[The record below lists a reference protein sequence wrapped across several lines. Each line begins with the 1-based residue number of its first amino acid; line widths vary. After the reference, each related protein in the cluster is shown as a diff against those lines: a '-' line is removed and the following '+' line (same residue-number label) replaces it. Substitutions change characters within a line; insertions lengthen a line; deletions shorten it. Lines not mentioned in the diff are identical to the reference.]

1 MSIFKMALPRRTFLR
16 GMGVTIAL
24 PLLDAMIPAFSVLA
38 RTPARP
44 VKRLGFIYTP
54 NGATMSA
61 WTPAGEGPAL
71 TELSPTLSAL
81 APFRDQVIVPT
92 GLSQRMAESMG
103 DGNGEH
109 SRGQT
114 VWLSGVHPK
123 RTEGA
128 DVESGV
134 TVDQIAAQALGKD
147 TPLLSIEMAL
157 EQNYLVGNCDNGYS
171 CVYWNTISWRTPTT
185 PLPMEV
191 NPRVVFERMFGDG
204 GTPRQRLEQIRE
216 DRSILDSVK
225 DAITDLRG
233 RLGAG
238 DRTRVAEYLDSMREI
253 ERRIQVAEK
262 QSGESPIAL
271 PDRPVGAPESYDE
284 HAKLMFDLALVAFQA
299 DITRV
304 FTLLLGREQTNRPY
318 PFIGV
323 PEAHHSISHHQNDPV
338 KLAKAAKIN
347 AYHIDLL
354 ARFAGRLRDIEDGD
368 GTLLDHSMILQ
379 GSGLSNSDQHSHID
393 LPLVL
398 VGGGAGALRGGRH
411 LRFPKDTPM
420 NNLHMAL
427 LDKVGVDVS
436 QFGDSSGTGRPNTS
450 ATPRARSLSS
460 TRTTSHSPK

>member
-1 MSIFKMALPRRTFLR
+1 MFITRMALPRRTFLR
-16 GMGVTIAL
+16 GVGATVAL
-24 PLLDAMIPAFSVLA
+24 PLLDAMRPAMTALA
-38 RTPARP
+38 KTPP
-44 VKRLGFIYTP
+44 VKRLGFVYTP

-61 WTPAGEGPAL
+61 WTPTADGTSL
-71 TELSPTLSAL
+71 TELSPTLAPL
-81 APFRDQVIVPT
+81 AAVRDQVVVPT
-92 GLSQRMAESMG
+92 GLSQKQAESLG

-128 DVESGV
+128 DVQAGI
-134 TVDQIAAQALGKD
+134 TVDQIAAQALGSD

-191 NPRVVFERMFGDG
+191 NPRIVFERLFGDG
-204 GTPRQRLEQIRE
+204 GSRERRLGQMKE
-216 DRSILDSVK
+216 DQSILDSVR
-225 DAITDLRG
+225 DAVVSLQN

-238 DRTRVAEYLDSMREI
+238 DRTKVAEYLDSMREI
-253 ERRIQVAEK
+253 ERRIQVAER
-262 QSGESPIAL
+262 QSRDSVIEL
-271 PDRPVGAPESYDE
+271 PDRPVGVPDNYDE
-284 HAKLMFDLALVAFQA
+284 HAKLMFDLAVVAFQA

-338 KLAKAAKIN
+338 KLAKCAKVN
-347 AYHIDLL
+347 TYHIGLL
-354 ARFAGRLRDIEDGD
+354 ARFAEKLRGIPDGE
-368 GTLLDHSMILQ
+368 GTLLDHSMVLQ

-398 VGGGAGALRGGRH
+398 VGGGAGSLKGGRH

-420 NNLHMAL
+420 NNLHLAL
-427 LDKVGVDVS
+427 LEKVGVDVDK
-436 QFGDSSGTGRPNTS
+436 FGDSTGTVQLEPLSGV
-450 ATPRARSLSS
+450 
-460 TRTTSHSPK
+460 

>member
-1 MSIFKMALPRRTFLR
+1 MFITKMALPRRTFLR

-24 PLLDAMIPAFSVLA
+24 PLLDAMVPAASALQSTA
-38 RTPARP
+38 AAP
-44 VKRLGFIYTP
+44 VRRLGFVYTP
-54 NGATMSA
+54 NGATMAA
-61 WTPAGEGPAL
+61 WTPSSEGMVL
-71 TELSPTLSAL
+71 DELSPTLSPL

-92 GLSQRMAESMG
+92 GLSQRQAESHG
-103 DGNGEH
+103 NGNGEH

-114 VWLSGVHPK
+114 VWLCGVHPK

-128 DVESGV
+128 DVEAGT
-134 TVDQIAAQALGKD
+134 TVDQIAARVLSKD

-171 CVYWNTISWRTPTT
+171 CVYWNTVSWRDPRT

-204 GTPRQRLEQIRE
+204 GTAAQRLAQIRE
-216 DRSILDSVK
+216 DRSVLDSVK
-225 DAITDLRG
+225 TAISGLQS
-233 RLGAG
+233 RLGVA
-238 DRTRVAEYLDSMREI
+238 DRMRVTEYLDSMREI

-262 QSGESPIAL
+262 QSGESTFAL
-271 PDRPVGAPESYDE
+271 PDRPVGAPEAYDD
-284 HAKLMFDLALVAFQA
+284 HAKLMFDLAAIAFQA
-299 DITRV
+299 DVTRV

-318 PFIGV
+318 PFLGV
-323 PEAHHSISHHQNDPV
+323 PEAHHAISHHQGDPA

-347 AYHIDLL
+347 TYHIELL
-354 ARFAGRLRDIEDGD
+354 ARFAAKLRDTPDGD
-368 GTLLDHSMILQ
+368 GNLLDHSMILQ

-398 VGGGAGALRGGRH
+398 VGGGAGRLKGGRH

-427 LDKVGVDVS
+427 LEKVGVPIEK
-436 QFGDSSGTGRPNTS
+436 FGDSTGTVDLEPLSGV
-450 ATPRARSLSS
+450 
-460 TRTTSHSPK
+460 

>member
-1 MSIFKMALPRRTFLR
+1 MFISRMALPRRTFLR
-16 GMGVTIAL
+16 GLGVTVAL
-24 PLLDAMIPAFSVLA
+24 PLLDAMVPALSALA
-38 RTPARP
+38 RTAAGP
-44 VKRLGFIYTP
+44 VRRLGFVYTP
-54 NGATMSA
+54 NGATMAA

-71 TELSPTLSAL
+71 EEFSPTLSPL
-81 APFRDQVIVPT
+81 APFRDQVVVPT
-92 GLSQRMAESMG
+92 GLSQKQAESFG

-114 VWLSGVHPK
+114 VWLCGVHPK

-128 DVESGV
+128 DVQAAT
-134 TVDQIAAQALGKD
+134 TVDQVAAQAIGKD
-147 TPLLSIEMAL
+147 TPLLSLEMAL

-204 GTPRQRLEQIRE
+204 GTPNQRRAQIRE
-216 DRSILDSVK
+216 DRSILDSVR
-225 DAITDLRG
+225 DSVVSLQN

-238 DRTRVAEYLDSMREI
+238 DRLRVAEYLDSMREI

-262 QSGESPIAL
+262 QSGESVIEL
-271 PDRPVGAPESYDE
+271 PDRPVGAPEAYDE
-284 HAKLMFDLALVAFQA
+284 HAKLMFDLAALAFQA

-323 PEAHHSISHHQNDPV
+323 PEAHHAISHHQNDPV

-347 AYHIDLL
+347 TYHIELL
-354 ARFAGRLRDIEDGD
+354 ARFAGRLRSISEGD
-368 GTLLDHSMILQ
+368 GTLLDQSMILQ
-379 GSGLSNSDQHSHID
+379 GGGLSNSDQHSHID

-398 VGGGAGALRGGRH
+398 VGGGAGRLKGGRH

-427 LDKVGVDVS
+427 LEKVGVEIEK
-436 QFGDSSGTGRPNTS
+436 FGDSAGTIELEPLSGV
-450 ATPRARSLSS
+450 
-460 TRTTSHSPK
+460 

>member
-1 MSIFKMALPRRTFLR
+1 MIITKMSLPRRTFLR
-16 GMGVTIAL
+16 GVGAALSL
-24 PLLDAMIPAFSVLA
+24 PLLDAMVPALA
-38 RTPARP
+38 QSGRAAPTVR
-44 VKRLGFIYTP
+44 RLGFIYTP

-61 WTPAGEGPAL
+61 WTPSGTGPRL
-71 TELSPTLSAL
+71 DELSPTLGPL
-81 APFRDQVIVPT
+81 AAFKDQVIVPT
-92 GLSQRMAESMG
+92 GLSQRQAESHG

-128 DVESGV
+128 DVRNGT

-147 TPLLSIEMAL
+147 TRLLSLEMAL

-171 CVYWNTISWRTPTT
+171 CVYWNTIAWRTPTT

-191 NPRVVFERMFGDG
+191 NPRIVFERMFGDG
-204 GTPRQRLEQIRE
+204 GDAAARLRQIQE
-216 DRSILDSVK
+216 DRSILDSVN
-225 DAITDLRG
+225 DAVVSLQR
-233 RLGAG
+233 RLGAT
-238 DRTRVAEYLDSMREI
+238 DRVKVVEYLDAVREI

-262 QSGESPIAL
+262 RSGESLEL
-271 PDRPVGAPESYDE
+271 PDRPIGAPESYDD
-284 HAKLMFDLALVAFQA
+284 HARLMFDLAAVAFQA
-299 DITRV
+299 DVTRV

-338 KLAKAAKIN
+338 KLAKGATIN
-347 AYHIDLL
+347 RYHIALL
-354 ARFAGRLRDIEDGD
+354 ARFLERLQSISEGD

-398 VGGGAGALRGGRH
+398 VGGGGGRLRGGRH
-411 LRFPKDTPM
+411 LRYPKDTPM
-420 NNLHMAL
+420 NNLHLAL
-427 LDKVGVDVS
+427 LEKVGVNVET
-436 QFGDSSGTGRPNTS
+436 FGDSTGRINIEP
-450 ATPRARSLSS
+450 LSGI
-460 TRTTSHSPK
+460 

>member
-1 MSIFKMALPRRTFLR
+1 MYISKMALPRRTFLR
-16 GMGVTIAL
+16 GMGITLAL
-24 PLLDAMIPAFSVLA
+24 PLLDAMMPAMSVLA
-38 RTPARP
+38 KSAAKP

-61 WTPAGEGPAL
+61 WTPGGEGAL
-71 TELSPTLSAL
+71 SELSPTLSPL
-81 APFRDQVIVPT
+81 EKFKQHVLVPT
-92 GLSQRMAESMG
+92 GLSQKQAESFG

-128 DVESGV
+128 DVQAGI
-134 TVDQIAAQALGKD
+134 TVDQIAAQQVSKD

-204 GTPRQRLEQIRE
+204 GTPQQRLAQIRE

-225 DAITDLRG
+225 DSISGLQS
-233 RLGAG
+233 RLGTA
-238 DRTRVAEYLDSMREI
+238 DRTRLSEYLDSMREI

-284 HAKLMFDLALVAFQA
+284 YAKLMFDLAALAYQA

-347 AYHIDLL
+347 TYHIQLL
-354 ARFAGRLRDIEDGD
+354 AYFAERLNSISDGD
-368 GTLLDHSMILQ
+368 GTLLDHSMIMQ

-393 LPLVL
+393 LPLVV
-398 VGGGAGALRGGRH
+398 VGGGAGSLKGGRH

-420 NNLHMAL
+420 NNLHLAL
-427 LDKVGVDVS
+427 LEKVGVPVEK
-436 QFGDSSGTGRPNTS
+436 FGDATGRVELEP
-450 ATPRARSLSS
+450 LSGV
-460 TRTTSHSPK
+460 

>member
-1 MSIFKMALPRRTFLR
+1 MFISKMALPRRTFLR
-16 GMGVTIAL
+16 GIGVTIAL
-24 PLLDAMIPAFSVLA
+24 PLLDAMVPAFSVLA
-38 RTPARP
+38 KTPMRP

-71 TELSPTLSAL
+71 TELSPTLSPL

-128 DVESGV
+128 DVESGI

-191 NPRVVFERMFGDG
+191 NPRLVFERMFGDG
-204 GTPRQRLEQIRE
+204 GTPQQRLEQIRE

-225 DAITDLRG
+225 EAITGLQG
-233 RLGAG
+233 RLGVG

-284 HAKLMFDLALVAFQA
+284 HAKLMFDLAVVAFQA

-323 PEAHHSISHHQNDPV
+323 PEAHHSVSHHQNDPI

-354 ARFAGRLRDIEDGD
+354 ARFAGKLRDIKDGD

-379 GSGLSNSDQHSHID
+379 GGGLSNSDQHSHID

-398 VGGGAGALRGGRH
+398 VGGGAGQLKGGRH

-420 NNLHMAL
+420 NNLHMSL
-427 LDKVGVDVS
+427 LEKVGVPVEK
-436 QFGDSSGTGRPNTS
+436 FGDSTGSMELQPLTGV
-450 ATPRARSLSS
+450 
-460 TRTTSHSPK
+460 

>member
-1 MSIFKMALPRRTFLR
+1 MFISKMALPRRTFLR

-24 PLLDAMIPAFSVLA
+24 PLLDAMVPAFSVLA
-38 RTPARP
+38 KTPLRP

-61 WTPAGEGPAL
+61 WTPGGEGPAL

-92 GLSQRMAESMG
+92 GLSQKMAESMG

-123 RTEGA
+123 RTEGS
-128 DVESGV
+128 DVESGI

-204 GTPRQRLEQIRE
+204 GTPQQRLEQIRE

-225 DAITDLRG
+225 EAITGLQG
-233 RLGAG
+233 RLGTG

-262 QSGESPIAL
+262 QSGESLIAL

-284 HAKLMFDLALVAFQA
+284 HAKLMFDLAVVAFQA

-323 PEAHHSISHHQNDPV
+323 PEAHHSVSHHQNDPI

-354 ARFAGRLRDIEDGD
+354 ARFAGKLRDIKDGD

-398 VGGGAGALRGGRH
+398 VGGGAGQLKGGRH

-420 NNLHMAL
+420 NNLHMSL
-427 LDKVGVDVS
+427 LEKIGVPVEK
-436 QFGDSSGTGRPNTS
+436 FGDGTGSMELEPLTGV
-450 ATPRARSLSS
+450 
-460 TRTTSHSPK
+460 

>member
-379 GSGLSNSDQHSHID
+379 GGGLSNSDQHSHID

-398 VGGGAGALRGGRH
+398 VGGGAGQLKGGRH

-420 NNLHMAL
+420 NNLHMSL
-427 LDKVGVDVS
+427 LEKVGVPVEK
-436 QFGDSSGTGRPNTS
+436 FGDSTGSMELEPLTGV
-450 ATPRARSLSS
+450 
-460 TRTTSHSPK
+460 

>member
-1 MSIFKMALPRRTFLR
+1 MFISKMALPRRTFLR
-16 GMGVTIAL
+16 GVGVTIAL

-38 RTPARP
+38 KTPMRP

-71 TELSPTLSAL
+71 SELSPTLSPL

-92 GLSQRMAESMG
+92 GLSQKMAESMG

-128 DVESGV
+128 DVESGI
-134 TVDQIAAQALGKD
+134 TVDQIAAQALGRD

-204 GTPRQRLEQIRE
+204 GTPQQRLEQIRE

-225 DAITDLRG
+225 GAITGLQG

-284 HAKLMFDLALVAFQA
+284 HAKLMFDLAVVAFQA

-323 PEAHHSISHHQNDPV
+323 PEAHHSISHHQNDPI

-354 ARFAGRLRDIEDGD
+354 ARFAGKLRDIKDGD

-379 GSGLSNSDQHSHID
+379 GGGLSNSDQHSHID

-398 VGGGAGALRGGRH
+398 VGGGAGQLKGGRH

-420 NNLHMAL
+420 NNLHLSL
-427 LDKVGVDVS
+427 LEKVGVPMEK
-436 QFGDSSGTGRPNTS
+436 FGDSTGSMELEPLTGV
-450 ATPRARSLSS
+450 
-460 TRTTSHSPK
+460 

>member
-1 MSIFKMALPRRTFLR
+1 MFISKMALPRRTFLR
-16 GMGVTIAL
+16 GMGVAVAL
-24 PLLDAMIPAFSVLA
+24 PLLDAMVPALA
-38 RTPARP
+38 VGATAATPVR
-44 VKRLGFIYTP
+44 RLGFVYTP

-61 WTPAGEGPAL
+61 WTPAGEGGMLDVLP
-71 TELSPTLSAL
+71 PTL
-81 APFRDQVIVPT
+81 APLTPFKDQVVVPT
-92 GLSQRMAESMG
+92 GLAQRQAEAWG

-128 DVESGV
+128 DVENAT
-134 TVDQIAAQALGKD
+134 TVDQIAAQVLGKD
-147 TPLLSIEMAL
+147 TPLMSLELAL

-204 GTPRQRLEQIRE
+204 GTPEQRLNQVRE
-216 DRSILDSVK
+216 DRSLLDSVK
-225 DAITDLRG
+225 EAVSSLQT
-233 RLGAG
+233 RLGAS
-238 DRTRVAEYLDSMREI
+238 DRVRVAEYLDAMREI

-262 QSGESPIAL
+262 QSGESLIDLPNRPIG
-271 PDRPVGAPESYDE
+271 VPEAYDD
-284 HAKLMFDLALVAFQA
+284 HAKLMFDLAALAFQA

-323 PEAHHSISHHQNDPV
+323 PEAHHSISHHQNDPI

-347 AYHIDLL
+347 TYHIDLL
-354 ARFAGRLRDIEDGD
+354 ARFAETLRSTSDGN
-368 GTLLDHSMILQ
+368 GSLLDHSMIMQ

-393 LPLVL
+393 LPLVV
-398 VGGGAGALRGGRH
+398 VGGGAGKLKGGRH
-411 LRFPKDTPM
+411 LKFAKDTPM
-420 NNLHMAL
+420 NNLHMSL
-427 LDKVGVDVS
+427 LEKVGIPVEK
-436 QFGDSSGTGRPNTS
+436 FGDGTGRVQLEP
-450 ATPRARSLSS
+450 LSGV
-460 TRTTSHSPK
+460 

>member
-1 MSIFKMALPRRTFLR
+1 MYISKMALPRRTFLR
-16 GMGVTIAL
+16 GMGITIAL
-24 PLLDAMIPAFSVLA
+24 PLLDAMVPAMSVLA
-38 RTPARP
+38 NSAAKP
-44 VKRLGFIYTP
+44 VKRLGFVYTP

-61 WTPAGEGPAL
+61 WTPSSDGTL
-71 TELSPTLSAL
+71 SELSPTLSPL
-81 APFRDQVIVPT
+81 EKFKQHVFVPT
-92 GLSQRMAESMG
+92 GLSQKQAESFG

-128 DVESGV
+128 DVQAGI
-134 TVDQIAAQALGKD
+134 TIDQIAAQTICKD
-147 TPLLSIEMAL
+147 SPLLSIEMAL

-204 GTPRQRLEQIRE
+204 GTPQQRLAQIRE

-225 DAITDLRG
+225 DSISGLQS
-233 RLGAG
+233 RLGVN
-238 DRTRVAEYLDSMREI
+238 DRTRLSEYLDSMREI

-271 PDRPVGAPESYDE
+271 PDRPVGAPESYDD
-284 HAKLMFDLALVAFQA
+284 HAKLMFDLAALSYQA

-304 FTLLLGREQTNRPY
+304 FTLLLGREQSNRPY
-318 PFIGV
+318 PLIGV

-347 AYHIDLL
+347 TYHIQLL
-354 ARFAGRLRDIEDGD
+354 AYFAERLNSIPDGD
-368 GTLLDHSMILQ
+368 GTLLDHSMIMQ

-393 LPLVL
+393 LPLVV
-398 VGGGAGALRGGRH
+398 VGGGAGSLKGGRH

-420 NNLHMAL
+420 NNLHLAL
-427 LDKVGVDVS
+427 LQKVGVPVEK
-436 QFGDSSGTGRPNTS
+436 FGDATGRVELEP
-450 ATPRARSLSS
+450 LSGV
-460 TRTTSHSPK
+460 

>member
-1 MSIFKMALPRRTFLR
+1 VR
-16 GMGVTIAL
+16 GLGVTIAW
-24 PLLDAMIPAFSVLA
+24 PLLDAMVPAFTVLA
-38 RTPARP
+38 KSAARP

-61 WTPAGEGPAL
+61 WTPTATGPAL
-71 TELSPTLSAL
+71 TELSPTLAPL
-81 APFRDQVIVPT
+81 MPFRDQVIVPT
-92 GLSQRMAESMG
+92 GLSQRKAESLG

-128 DVESGV
+128 DVRNAT
-134 TVDQIAAQALGKD
+134 TVDQIAAQAIGKD
-147 TPLLSIEMAL
+147 TRLMSLELAL

-204 GTPRQRLEQIRE
+204 GTPDERRAQVRE

-225 DAITDLRG
+225 EAVAGLER

-238 DRTRVAEYLDSMREI
+238 DRVKVAEYLDAMREI
-253 ERRIQVAEK
+253 ERRIQVTER
-262 QSGESPIAL
+262 QSGDSLVELTERPIG
-271 PDRPVGAPESYDE
+271 VPESYGE
-284 HAKLMFDLALVAFQA
+284 HAKLMFDLAALAFQA

-304 FTLLLGREQTNRPY
+304 FTLLLGREQTNRAY

-323 PEAHHSISHHQNDPV
+323 PESHHSISHHQNDPV
-338 KLAKAAKIN
+338 KLAKAARIN
-347 AYHIDLL
+347 TYHIELL
-354 ARFAGRLRDIEDGD
+354 ARYAGRLRSVPEGD
-368 GTLLDHSMILQ
+368 GTLLDRSMILQ

-398 VGGGAGALRGGRH
+398 VGGGGGRLKGGRH
-411 LRFPKDTPM
+411 LR
-420 NNLHMAL
+420 
-427 LDKVGVDVS
+427 
-436 QFGDSSGTGRPNTS
+436 
-450 ATPRARSLSS
+450 
-460 TRTTSHSPK
+460 

>member
-1 MSIFKMALPRRTFLR
+1 MFITKMALPRRTFLR
-16 GMGVTIAL
+16 GVGATIGL
-24 PLLDAMIPAFSVLA
+24 PLLDAMRPAMTALA
-38 RTPARP
+38 KTPP
-44 VKRLGFIYTP
+44 VKRLGFVYTP

-61 WTPAGEGPAL
+61 WTPTTEGPAL
-71 TELSPTLSAL
+71 TELSPTLAPLSAV
-81 APFRDQVIVPT
+81 RDQVVVPT
-92 GLSQRMAESMG
+92 GLSQKQAESLG

-128 DVESGV
+128 DVQAGI

-191 NPRVVFERMFGDG
+191 NPRIVFERLFGDG
-204 GTPRQRLEQIRE
+204 GSRERRLGQMKE
-216 DRSILDSVK
+216 DQSILDSVR
-225 DAITDLRG
+225 DAVVSLQN
-233 RLGAG
+233 RLGAN
-238 DRTRVAEYLDSMREI
+238 DRTKVAEYLDSMREI
-253 ERRIQVAEK
+253 ERRIQVAER
-262 QSGESPIAL
+262 QSRDSVIDL
-271 PDRPVGAPESYDE
+271 PDRPVGAPENYDE
-284 HAKLMFDLALVAFQA
+284 HAKLMFDLAAVAFQA

-323 PEAHHSISHHQNDPV
+323 PEAHHSISHHQNDPI
-338 KLAKAAKIN
+338 KLAKCAKVN
-347 AYHIDLL
+347 TYHIALL
-354 ARFAGRLRDIEDGD
+354 ARFAEKLRSVPDGD
-368 GTLLDHSMILQ
+368 GTLLDHSMVLQ

-398 VGGGAGALRGGRH
+398 VGGGAGSLKGGRH

-420 NNLHMAL
+420 NNLHLAL
-427 LDKVGVDVS
+427 LEKVGVDVDR
-436 QFGDSSGTGRPNTS
+436 FGDSTATVQLEPLSGV
-450 ATPRARSLSS
+450 
-460 TRTTSHSPK
+460 

>member
-1 MSIFKMALPRRTFLR
+1 MFIARIALPRRTFLR

-24 PLLDAMIPAFSVLA
+24 PLLDAMVPALSAVA
-38 RTPARP
+38 KTPARP
-44 VKRLGFIYTP
+44 VRRLGFVYTP
-54 NGATMSA
+54 NGATMAS
-61 WTPAGEGPAL
+61 WTPASEGPDL
-71 TELSPTLSAL
+71 GELSPTLAPL

-114 VWLSGVHPK
+114 VWLCGVHPK

-128 DVESGV
+128 DVRAGT
-134 TVDQIAAQALGKD
+134 TVDQIAAQAIGGD

-204 GTPRQRLEQIRE
+204 GTPAERLAQIRE

-225 DAITDLRG
+225 EAISGLQARI
-233 RLGAG
+233 GAG
-238 DRTRVAEYLDSMREI
+238 DRAKVEEYLDSMREI

-271 PDRPVGAPESYDE
+271 PDRPIGAPESYDE
-284 HAKLMFDLALVAFQA
+284 HAKLMFDLAALAFQA

-318 PFIGV
+318 PFLGV

-338 KLAKAAKIN
+338 KLAKGAKIN
-347 AYHIDLL
+347 TYHIELL
-354 ARFAGRLRDIEDGD
+354 ARFAGRLRETADGD

-393 LPLVL
+393 LPLVV
-398 VGGGAGALRGGRH
+398 VGGGAGQLKGGRH

-420 NNLHMAL
+420 NNLHLAL
-427 LDKVGVDVS
+427 LDKVGVNVET
-436 QFGDSSGTGRPNTS
+436 FGDSTGTIQLEPLQGV
-450 ATPRARSLSS
+450 
-460 TRTTSHSPK
+460 

>member
-1 MSIFKMALPRRTFLR
+1 MFITKMALPRRTFLR
-16 GMGVTIAL
+16 GVGATIAL
-24 PLLDAMIPAFSVLA
+24 PLLDAMRPAMTALA
-38 RTPARP
+38 KTPP
-44 VKRLGFIYTP
+44 VKRLGFVYTP

-61 WTPAGEGPAL
+61 WTPTTEGPAL
-71 TELSPTLSAL
+71 TELSPTLAPLSAV
-81 APFRDQVIVPT
+81 RDQVVVPT
-92 GLSQRMAESMG
+92 GLSQKQAESLG

-128 DVESGV
+128 DVQAGI

-191 NPRVVFERMFGDG
+191 NPRIVFERLFGDG
-204 GTPRQRLEQIRE
+204 GSRERRLGQMKE
-216 DRSILDSVK
+216 DQSILDSVR
-225 DAITDLRG
+225 DAVVSLQN
-233 RLGAG
+233 RLGAN
-238 DRTRVAEYLDSMREI
+238 DRTKVAEYLDSMREI
-253 ERRIQVAEK
+253 ERRIQVAER
-262 QSGESPIAL
+262 QSRDSVIDL
-271 PDRPVGAPESYDE
+271 PDRPVGAPENYDE
-284 HAKLMFDLALVAFQA
+284 HAKLMFDLAAVAFQA

-323 PEAHHSISHHQNDPV
+323 PEAHHSISHHQNDPI
-338 KLAKAAKIN
+338 KLAKCAKVN
-347 AYHIDLL
+347 TYHIALL
-354 ARFAGRLRDIEDGD
+354 ARFAEKLRSVPDGD
-368 GTLLDHSMILQ
+368 GTLLDHSMVLQ

-398 VGGGAGALRGGRH
+398 VGGGAGSLKGGRH

-420 NNLHMAL
+420 NNLHLAL
-427 LDKVGVDVS
+427 LEKVGVDVDR
-436 QFGDSSGTGRPNTS
+436 FGDSTAAVQLEPLSGV
-450 ATPRARSLSS
+450 
-460 TRTTSHSPK
+460 

>member
-379 GSGLSNSDQHSHID
+379 GGGLSNSDQHSHID

-398 VGGGAGALRGGRH
+398 VGGGAGQLKGGRH

-420 NNLHMAL
+420 NNLHMSL
-427 LDKVGVDVS
+427 LEKVGVPVEK
-436 QFGDSSGTGRPNTS
+436 FGDSTGSMNLEPLTGV
-450 ATPRARSLSS
+450 
-460 TRTTSHSPK
+460 